1 MTSDFVGK
9 TFGGYQIMQE
19 LGRGG
24 MATVYCAQQLSMQ
37 RTVALKVLPP
47 QFLHDRT
54 FIERFRQEAAIVARL
69 EHRAIVP
76 VHDYGEQDGMPY
88 IVMRYMTGGS
98 VDDLLVNGWLELDR
112 VVKIVKQVAP
122 ALDYAH
128 TKGVL
133 HRDLKPSNLLLDANG
148 DVYITDF
155 GIARILG
162 AEGPN
167 ITTSGVVGTPSY
179 MSPEQAQGHALD
191 GRSDVYALGI
201 CTFEMLT
208 GRRPFIADTP
218 YAVAVKH
225 VTDPV
230 PSAQAI
236 NNAIPSAVDRVIV
249 KAMAKRPAERY
260 QTAQE
265 LADALEYAANAPE
278 GIPTA
283 IPVSAHPTAL
293 PATRP
298 PFSRNP
304 EPAPSFPTIGPGD
317 SASPLAYPQSLTSTG
332 ASVRLAPAQMP
343 VIRPRRLTISPVI
356 AGMVAGLAIGCVVLV
371 GLTLLALA
379 VLGDLNNQAALS
391 LTSTAAAPLTIT
403 AKAQA
408 TASPKP
414 IDTVTPPAGNTPPP
428 HLNG

>member
-1 MTSDFVGK
+1 MMASEFVGK
-9 TFGGYQIMQE
+9 TFGGYQVVQE

-98 VDDLLVNGWLELDR
+98 VDDLLINGWLDLDR

-133 HRDLKPSNLLLDANG
+133 HRDLKPSNLLLDSNG

-225 VTDPV
+225 VTEPV

-236 NNAIPSAVDRVIV
+236 NHTIPSTVDRVII
-249 KAMAKRPAERY
+249 KAMAKRPTERY
-260 QTAQE
+260 QTAAE
-265 LADALEYAANAPE
+265 LAEALEYAANSPE

-283 IPVSAHPTAL
+283 IPIGSHPTAI

-298 PFSRNP
+298 PAPRSP
-304 EPAPSFPTIGPGD
+304 DPSPAGGSGD
-317 SASPLAYPQSLTSTG
+317 S
-332 ASVRLAPAQMP
+332 
-343 VIRPRRLTISPVI
+343 
-356 AGMVAGLAIGCVVLV
+356 
-371 GLTLLALA
+371 
-379 VLGDLNNQAALS
+379 
-391 LTSTAAAPLTIT
+391 
-403 AKAQA
+403 
-408 TASPKP
+408 
-414 IDTVTPPAGNTPPP
+414 
-428 HLNG
+428 